1 MNEFC
6 FFTNCRLDVT
16 HFHVQMIAR
25 VLRWLL
31 APFFFFAHAHYALF
45 SKRKGKYIFVTHQAG
60 TEAND
65 GGVVRFSVHVSFIK
79 TVPIHCFAL
88 ILVLV
93 RSVPRAKDRDRI
105 KRRNKSCL
113 ERQVQV
119 IVPTESGESVM
130 HVPGFPVSR
139 FRVLIGAPLPAFE
152 VRAHWQRVP
161 VLGHSDWRHDL
172 VRSGVLQ
179 WCGCGWVQK
188 LGF

>member
-6 FFTNCRLDVT
+6 FFTNSRLDVT

-31 APFFFFAHAHYALF
+31 ALFFFLRTRITCFQ
-45 SKRKGKYIFVTHQAG
+45 KGKKNNVFVTHQAG

-65 GGVVRFSVHVSFIK
+65 GGVVRFSVHVSFVK

-93 RSVPRAKDRDRI
+93 RSVPRAKDGHRV
-105 KRRNKSCL
+105 KRRNKSRL

-179 WCGCGWVQK
+179 
-188 LGF
+188 